1 MAHLQ
6 NCAYHHKPLEYVG
19 SMRFLELYPGIKGSP
34 LRCSITEA
42 RKSDEPLYEALSY
55 AWGEPV
61 FSHTIEEVPSG
72 THLSITANLH
82 DALQG
87 IQYQHASRVLWVDA
101 ICINQRDLE
110 EKGHQVAQMGR
121 IYEDAERVIV
131 WLGFHKGAPGRII
144 CVLKDLVEQYQ
155 SFVNKSGSQSSIVY
169 AMLRLYALKLFNQP
183 W

>member
-6 NCAYHHKPLEYVG
+6 NRAYHHKPLGYVD
-19 SMRFLELYPGIKGSP
+19 SMRFLELFPGIKGSP

-72 THLSITANLH
+72 THLSITVDLY
-82 DALQG
+82 DALQS
-87 IQYQHASRVLWVDA
+87 IRDQQTSRVLWVDA
-101 ICINQRDLE
+101 ICINQLDLE

-121 IYEDAERVIV
+121 IYEDAERVVV
-131 WLGFHKGAPGRII
+131 WLGFHKGSLSGII
-144 CVLKDLVEQYQ
+144 AVLEEVVRTHGALSIE
-155 SFVNKSGSQSSIVY
+155 FTSGPPMRAIS
-169 AMLRLYALKLFNQP
+169 RLYALQLLQQP